1 MRYARGGELSVLLDA
16 TERTWAAL
24 YHTRFAIG
32 LKLGCSAMRVE

>member
-24 YHTRFAIG
+24 YHTRFVIG
-32 LKLGCSAMRVE
+32 PKSGRSAMRLR